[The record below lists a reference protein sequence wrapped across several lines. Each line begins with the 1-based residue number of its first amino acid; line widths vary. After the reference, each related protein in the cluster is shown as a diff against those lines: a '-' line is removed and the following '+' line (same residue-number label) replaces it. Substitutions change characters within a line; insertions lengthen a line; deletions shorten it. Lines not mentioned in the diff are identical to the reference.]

1 MDIGVSSETTVVS
14 GVLTTLAPPGELCL
28 IAKGYCGAIIAA
40 LLLKLPIKKLFV
52 DLSLMMLY
60 EPLLQGR
67 SVEIESVDRAPQAY
81 FDVGTVVIV
90 HASVDFFTCLHERNV
105 LRSVRWVI
113 WIPNLPSF
121 GLSFKSTSRLTLR
134 AQKECRRFDLSPL
147 LLKHSDYGGATT
159 GRHVLGFSSAF
170 NLGSSSFSP
179 PPNVSRSIRHFW
191 KPAEQLRNPVHL
203 GRRPPALT
211 GDFKRPVNFKDCL
224 RIEGLLPVSHPY
236 STIVGPSVFFPGQAV
251 RRVLTHVELMS
262 IFDVPSLLLDVFKSS
277 SQWSTTAPMPF
288 MTSISPVIMSSVFR
302 ELWGSRGGTG
312 FSSVGAEASTSL
324 ESSPGSGPPTHLSDM
339 AFGSG
344 SHHSTLSS
352 ADDSADLSSSVSDLC
367 EDSTDSS
374 STGNSSTDI
383 PDLCDRSFDTS
394 SAGDSF
400 MPRKTEKSPHTVS
413 DHDWEFLDDVS
424 VCTTAAES
432 ECTSTGSVSIEVDLP
447 TEEDSRRDP
456 QPTPKSSSDSS
467 FSVSTVSEGGSSLS
481 SSTSIASEAT
491 LRTKTSTSSNLPGP
505 TTDTLKSIRDTTI
518 GKKAVKADD
527 AAVPEFLWND
537 RIHLGDDLQGKKE
550 GLTGFRAFGLQLFR
564 RALYLDC
571 MEYLEMEYGADWR
584 ELLKSGKLKERSAD
598 GKLTQ
603 IGKELDA
610 VRGILWHAN
619 ETNWFEYLAGSRL
632 HHFRFPIRY
641 RKEAR
646 DGTRIYFETEG
657 PSSRQRQPDIP
668 PEMLDQVREKIKK
681 VIKRRY
687 MTRVTTEWDIKSL
700 IKFFAVP
707 KGERDIRMVYDAT
720 ASGLNAAVWAPTFWL
735 PTINT
740 LVRSLDSSSW
750 MTDRDMGDMFL
761 NFPLHEMAR
770 PFAGVDIKPILTGQE
785 AKKYRWY
792 QWVRNAM
799 GFAPSPYNS
808 IKMALIAEE
817 VIRGDRMDVTN
828 PFHWSEVRMNLPG
841 SSTYDPTRSWI
852 MKFRSDG
859 LSACDFFTF
868 VDDERIKGPTED
880 LTWRAAHT
888 MAAKQAYLGIQDAA
902 RKADKCT
909 QQPRA
914 WAGAVVHV
922 TQDEG
927 VCVLTSEEKWTKMKK
942 ILKRWH
948 DEIANGAEEL
958 DHKEFLSDRG
968 FLVYVTQAYPA
979 LVPYMK
985 GFHLT
990 AEMWR
995 GNRDEDGWKLPPAK
1009 AAGDKATNSFS
1020 SFMSRDE
1027 DEAALGYSVRK
1038 QMGDSTISYAPPT
1051 GRTKPAPR
1059 LIEDLKALLLL
1070 TSSELPPLRIARPNQ
1085 VMHVYYGFGDA
1096 SGSGRGSTLQG
1107 FRPSSST
1114 QSTDL
1119 KYRVGVWGA
1128 DVDSESSNFRELC
1141 NLVEDLESEA
1151 KEGTLNRCEM
1161 FLFTDNSTAESAFY
1175 KGSSSSKKLHALVLR
1190 LHKLTIEHSMLL
1202 HLVHVSGTRMI
1213 AQGTDGCSRGV
1224 LMEGVMAGNDMLSYV
1239 DLDKTAVERSPTL
1252 LPWIRSWCGHADI
1265 KPLTPAEWFQEGHG
1279 IIGGH
1284 KDKHGVWIPDHE
1296 PSNRMHLWA
1305 PPPAVA
1311 DAMLEELLKARH
1323 KRTDTYHIIV
1333 IPRLMAPRWR
1343 RLFHK
1348 ASDLFFAVDPGNSFW
1363 PSDMYEPLFIG
1374 IVFPFIPHRPW
1385 CLKRAPAMVGMGR
1398 EMRRLCKEGDVAP
1411 GRFLRKLLKLP
1422 RWLARVSPSVA
1433 LGVLHMP
1440 G

>member
-1 MDIGVSSETTVVS
+1 MDTDVSSRTTVVS
-14 GVLTTLAPPGELCL
+14 GVLTTLAPPGDLCF
-28 IAKGYCGAIIAA
+28 IAKGYCGAIVAA
-40 LLLKLPIKKLFV
+40 LMLKLPITKLFV
-52 DLSLMMLY
+52 DLSLLAFY
-60 EPLLQGR
+60 EPFLEGS
-67 SVEIESVDRAPQAY
+67 SVSVESVDAAPLAY
-81 FDVGTVVIV
+81 FDAHSVVIV
-90 HASVDFFTCLHERNV
+90 HASVDFFTYLHEHNV
-105 LRSVRWVI
+105 LRSLKWVI
-113 WIPNLPSF
+113 WIANLPCF
-121 GLSFKSTSRLTLR
+121 GLSFKSIVRMTDR
-134 AQKECRRFDLSPL
+134 AQGHCRRFNLIPFL
-147 LLKHSDYGGATT
+147 VKHSEYGGATT

-170 NLGSSSFSP
+170 GLETTP
-179 PPNVSRSIRHFW
+179 LTTPPNVPRSIRHFW
-191 KPAEQLRNPVHL
+191 KPAEKLRNPVHL
-203 GRRPPALT
+203 GRVPPALS
-211 GDFKRPVNFKDCL
+211 GVHQRPVNFKDCL
-224 RIEGLLPVSHPY
+224 RTEGLLPVSHPY

-251 RRVLTHVELMS
+251 RRKLTQDELMA
-262 IFDVPSLLLDVFKSS
+262 IFDVPSPLLDVFKTRAR
-277 SQWSTTAPMPF
+277 WSGITPLPF
-288 MTSISPVIMSSVFR
+288 MGSISPVIMSSVFR

-312 FSSVGAEASTSL
+312 FSSSCVEASA
-324 ESSPGSGPPTHLSDM
+324 SPGSSTPTHSVDMEVVSDD
-339 AFGSG
+339 ANSV
-344 SHHSTLSS
+344 SPKSLSS
-352 ADDSADLSSSVSDLC
+352 DSEL
-367 EDSTDSS
+367 STDV
-374 STGNSSTDI
+374 
-383 PDLCDRSFDTS
+383 PDLCNRSFDTS
-394 SAGDSF
+394 SAGDSY
-400 MPRKTEKSPHTVS
+400 MPRKTVKTPYSGSEC
-413 DHDWEFLDDVS
+413 DWEFLDDVS
-424 VCTTAAES
+424 VCTTAAET
-432 ECTSTGSVSIEVDLP
+432 EGTSSDSVSIEVEAPGTEDLANHVQVHSNR
-447 TEEDSRRDP
+447 TTDLSI
-456 QPTPKSSSDSS
+456 
-467 FSVSTVSEGGSSLS
+467 SVSTVSEGGSSLS

-491 LRTKTSTSSNLPGP
+491 LRAKASSSSVLSGP
-505 TTDTLKSIRDTTI
+505 TTATLSSIRDTTI

-537 RIHLGDDLQGKKE
+537 RIHSGGEGSGKQE
-550 GLTGFRAFGLQLFR
+550 ALTGFRAFGLQLFR

-571 MEYLEMEYGADWR
+571 MEYLEMEYGSDWR
-584 ELLKSGKLKERSAD
+584 ESLNAGRLKERTA
-598 GKLTQ
+598 GGQLTQ

-646 DGTRIYFETEG
+646 DGTKIYFETEG
-657 PSSRQRQPDIP
+657 PSTRQRQPDIP
-668 PEMLDQVREKIKK
+668 PEMLDQVREKIRK

-687 MTRVTTEWDIKSL
+687 MMRVTTEWDIKSL

-740 LVRSLDSSSW
+740 LVRSLDASSW

-785 AKKYRWY
+785 AKKFRWY

-817 VIRGDRMDVTN
+817 VIRGDRADVTN

-841 SSTYDPTRSWI
+841 SATYDPTRSWI

-995 GNRDEDGWKLPPAK
+995 GNRDEDGWKLPPVR
-1009 AAGDKATNSFS
+1009 AAGDKATHAFAD
-1020 SFMSRDE
+1020 FMGRDE
-1027 DEAALGYSVRK
+1027 DEAAMSYSVRK
-1038 QMGDSTISYAPPT
+1038 QLGDSTIAYAPPT
-1051 GRTKPAPR
+1051 GQTKPAPR
-1059 LIEDLKALLLL
+1059 LIQDLKALLLL
-1070 TSSELPPLRIARPNQ
+1070 TARELPPLRVARPNH

-1096 SGSGRGSTLQG
+1096 SGSGRGSTFQG
-1107 FRPSSST
+1107 FRPNDTGDESKPS
-1114 QSTDL
+1114 STDL
-1119 KYRVGVWGA
+1119 KYRVGVWGS

-1141 NLVEDLESEA
+1141 NLVEDLEAEA
-1151 KEGTLNRCEM
+1151 REGNLNKCEM

-1190 LHKLTIEHSMLL
+1190 LHKLTIDHSMLL

-1224 LMEGVMAGNDMLSYV
+1224 LLEGVMAGNDMLSYI
-1239 DLDKTAVERSPTL
+1239 DLDKTAVDRSPSL
-1252 LPWIRSWCGHADI
+1252 LPWIRSWCGRPDLE
-1265 KPLTPAEWFQEGHG
+1265 PLTPEEWFQEGHG
-1279 IIGGH
+1279 ITGGH

-1305 PPPAVA
+1305 PPPAAA

-1348 ASDLFFAVDPGNSFW
+1348 AADVFFAIDPGNSFW
-1363 PSDMYEPLFIG
+1363 PSDMYEPLFVG

-1398 EMRRLCKEGDVAP
+1398 EVRRLCKEGDFAP
-1411 GRFLRKLLKLP
+1411 GCFLRKLLKLP